1 MKIPKRL
8 YHAAPQCAF
17 DAINAEGLKSDAGLI
32 YAASTPEEALTFMWF
47 RLLDHPH
54 YEQQDDGKL
63 SFELVAHNRIDI
75 FEIMTARTNVAL
87 WEEGTDHSSSFFG
100 GANSWVYLD
109 KNIKRDALSKVL
121 PYFRSDIESAVAAR
135 HS

>member
-17 DAINAEGLKSDAGLI
+17 DAINAEGLKSDVGLI

-75 FEIMTARTNVAL
+75 FEIMTARTKTSL

-109 KNIKRDALSKVL
+109 KNIHRDSLSKIF
-121 PYFRSDIESAVAAR
+121 PTYRDDILSNRKA
-135 HS
+135 